1 MPSTSETSRR
11 WSALSAPMVRTSLW
25 LFCIALICIW
35 LADLE
40 IRAVSPW
47 AELGRFARGLVQP
60 DFTTFDTA
68 IIALVRTVAFAF
80 TGVGIAAIVGM
91 GLALIFRYRVVR
103 TLCAFVRAIHELF
116 WALIFLQFFGLHP
129 LTGVLAIAL
138 PYAATFARVYSEILE
153 EGDRRAA
160 QALPAGS
167 GIISTFWYARVPD
180 LWVHITSYTSYRLE
194 CGMRSSAVLGFVG
207 MPTLGFY
214 LETAYA
220 EGLYGEV
227 GMLLIL
233 FLVLIASLRLWV
245 RPKFVAVYLLAAP
258 FFLGTGL
265 PIVWGNATRFITED
279 IIPAP
284 LRNGEGLAGLGPW
297 LGELF
302 WYQALPGIG
311 TTLVLTQIALVGTG
325 VIALLSFP
333 LVSRLFVSRSGQ
345 VGGHGLLIIGR
356 SIPEYLLAYVLLQ
369 LWGPSML
376 PAVVA
381 LAIHNGAI
389 IGYLIGRQSNTLV
402 LRPDAVTG
410 FNRYT
415 HEVVPRLYR
424 QFLAFLLYR
433 WEIIMRETAI
443 LGILGITTLGFYVD
457 SAIEELRFDRAVV
470 LILITA
476 ILNIGVDAMARAIR
490 RHLQLRTTP
499 TARIP
504 ETPRPPQ
511 PPHTPQTATQA

>member
-1 MPSTSETSRR
+1 MRSTSRDHTR
-11 WSALSAPMVRTSLW
+11 WSALSAPLVRTSLW
-25 LFCIALICIW
+25 LFGIALICVW
-35 LADLE
+35 LADLQ
-40 IRAVSPW
+40 IRSISPW
-47 AELGRFARGLVQP
+47 AELGRLGRGLIQP
-60 DFTTFDTA
+60 DFATFDTA
-68 IIALVRTVAFAF
+68 IVALLRTVAFAF
-80 TGVGIAAIVGM
+80 TGVGAAAILGM
-91 GLALIFRYRVVR
+91 GLAFVFHYRIVR
-103 TLCAFVRAIHELF
+103 TVCAFVRAIHELF

-129 LTGVLAIAL
+129 ITGVLAIAL

-153 EGDRRAA
+153 EGGQRAV

-180 LWVHITSYTSYRLE
+180 LWTHLISYTSYRFE

-214 LETAYA
+214 LESAYG
-220 EGLYGEV
+220 EGQYGEV
-227 GMLLIL
+227 GMLLIM
-233 FLVLIASLRLWV
+233 FLVTIASLRLWV
-245 RPKFVAVYLLAAP
+245 RPKLVLPYLLAAP
-258 FFLGTGL
+258 FFLGSGL

-284 LRNGEGLAGLGPW
+284 IRNGEGLAGFGPW
-297 LGELF
+297 LGDLL

-325 VIALLSFP
+325 MIALLSFP
-333 LVSRLFVSRSGQ
+333 LISQLFVSRSGQ
-345 VGGHGLLIIGR
+345 VAGHGLLVIGR

-389 IGYLIGRQSNTLV
+389 IGHLIGRQSNTLI
-402 LRPDAVTG
+402 LRPDAVRG

-424 QFLAFLLYR
+424 SFLAFLLYR

-457 SAIEELRFDRAVV
+457 SAIEELRFDRAMV

-476 ILNIGVDAMARAIR
+476 LLNIGVDSLARTIR

-499 TARIP
+499 TAQ
-504 ETPRPPQ
+504 TPLQ
-511 PPHTPQTATQA
+511 L

>member
-1 MPSTSETSRR
+1 MRSTSQTTKR

-25 LFCIALICIW
+25 LLGIALVCIGI
-35 LADLE
+35 ADLE
-40 IRAVSPW
+40 IRSVSPW
-47 AELGRFARGLVQP
+47 TELGRFARGLVQP
-60 DFTTFDTA
+60 DFATFDTA
-68 IIALVRTVAFAF
+68 IIALVRTIAFAF
-80 TGVGIAAIVGM
+80 TGVGIAAVLGM
-91 GLALIFRYRVVR
+91 GLALVFHYRIVR

-160 QALPAGS
+160 QALPVGS
-167 GIISTFWYARVPD
+167 GVISTFWYARVPD
-180 LWVHITSYTSYRLE
+180 LWVHLRSYTSYRLE

-214 LETAYA
+214 LETAYS
-220 EGLYGEV
+220 EGQYGEV

-245 RPKFVAVYLLAAP
+245 RPKLVVVYLLAAP

-265 PIVWGNATRFITED
+265 PIVWGNATRFLTED

-297 LGELF
+297 LGELL

-325 VIALLSFP
+325 IIALLSFP
-333 LVSRLFVSRSGQ
+333 LISRLFVNRAGQ
-345 VGGHGLLIIGR
+345 AGGHGLLIIGR
-356 SIPEYLLAYVLLQ
+356 SIPEYLIAYILLQ

-376 PAVVA
+376 PAAVA

-402 LRPDAVTG
+402 LRPDAVGG

-415 HEVVPRLYR
+415 HEVLPRLYR
-424 QFLAFLLYR
+424 PFLAFLLYR
-433 WEIIMRETAI
+433 WEIIMRETVI

-457 SAIEELRFDRAVV
+457 SAIEELRFDRAMV
-470 LILITA
+470 LILVTA
-476 ILNIGVDAMARAIR
+476 LLNIGVDALARAIR
-490 RHLQLRTTP
+490 SHLQLRTTP
-499 TARIP
+499 TAQTP
-504 ETPRPPQ
+504 EAPQ
-511 PPHTPQTATQA
+511 TLQTATQP